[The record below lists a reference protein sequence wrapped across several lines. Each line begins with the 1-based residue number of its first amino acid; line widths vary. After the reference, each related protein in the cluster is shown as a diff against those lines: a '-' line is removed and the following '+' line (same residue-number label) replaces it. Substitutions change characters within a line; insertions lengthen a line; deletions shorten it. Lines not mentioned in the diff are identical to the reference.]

1 MKLAGYRLRQ
11 RDGISC
17 GPTVAVVA
25 AALLDDGYRSQLQ
38 AGSGWFGTEQDM
50 VHRLVNRVWPR
61 RLGMTPPGV
70 AAAIA
75 DRCGVRCRWR
85 IARAVLPG
93 RVDVLTD
100 VLDTLRAGAPVPMLI
115 GHLIPRH
122 WVLIVAVTGERLRCF
137 DPASGALVR
146 SPFRLSGKRNWRGSD
161 SADRSLSCY
170 RSDQGRV
177 APPCASNYSLD
188 TCPACLRRSSAD

>member
-38 AGSGWFGTEQDM
+38 AGPGWFGTEQDM

-93 RVDVLTD
+93 RVDVLAD

-137 DPASGALVR
+137 DPASGALGEVTVSAVR
-146 SPFRLSGKRNWRGSD
+146 QAQLEGLGFGRPFAFVLPIRPGPRCAPL
-161 SADRSLSCY
+161 
-170 RSDQGRV
+170 RV
-177 APPCASNYSLD
+177 EL
-188 TCPACLRRSSAD
+188 

>member
-25 AALLDDGYRSQLQ
+25 AALLDGGYRSRLQ
-38 AGSGWFGTEQDM
+38 TGPGWFGTEQDM

-75 DRCGVRCRWR
+75 DRCAVPCRWR
-85 IARAVLPG
+85 IARGLLPG
-93 RVDVLTD
+93 RADAIAD
-100 VLDTLRAGAPVPMLI
+100 VLDAVRSGAPVPMLI
-115 GHLIPRH
+115 GHVIPRH
-122 WVLIVAVTGERLRCF
+122 WVLLVAVAGNRLRCF
-137 DPASGALVR
+137 DPASGELREVTVSAVR
-146 SPFRLSGKRNWRGSD
+146 QAQLEGLGFGRPFAFVLPIRPGPRC
-161 SADRSLSCY
+161 AP
-170 RSDQGRV
+170 QRV
-177 APPCASNYSLD
+177 EL
-188 TCPACLRRSSAD
+188 

>member
-38 AGSGWFGTEQDM
+38 AGPGWFGTEQDM

-75 DRCGVRCRWR
+75 DRCAVPCRWR
-85 IARAVLPG
+85 IARGLLPD
-93 RVDVLTD
+93 RADAIAD
-100 VLDTLRAGAPVPMLI
+100 VLDAVRSGAPVPMLI
-115 GHLIPRH
+115 GHVIPRH
-122 WVLIVAVTGERLRCF
+122 WVLLVAVAGNRLRCF
-137 DPASGALVR
+137 DPASGELREVTVSAVR
-146 SPFRLSGKRNWRGSD
+146 QAQLEGLGFGRPFAFVLPIPPGPRC
-161 SADRSLSCY
+161 AP
-170 RSDQGRV
+170 QRV
-177 APPCASNYSLD
+177 EL
-188 TCPACLRRSSAD
+188 